1 MTRYK
6 TTIKA
11 REKQAQEFVD
21 IIREAFDYNDTVFV
35 VADVEGQP
43 NPDKDFWTVRAE
55 VQQNKHIVFKLG
67 PHTDRG
73 QAILAAIAV
82 VEHAKG
88 RWERQARSELRESF
102 MDIEEA
108 RVWISRAWMH
118 LNPNDLDVL
127 VLDVDG

>member
-11 REKQAQEFVD
+11 REKQAQEFAD
-21 IIREAFDYNDTVFV
+21 IIREAFDYDDTVFV

-55 VQQNKHIVFKLG
+55 VQQNRHIVFKLG
-67 PHTDRG
+67 PHTNRG

-82 VEHAKG
+82 VGKPKG
-88 RWERQARSELRESF
+88 GWETRARSELRESF

-118 LNPNDLDVL
+118 LNPNDLL